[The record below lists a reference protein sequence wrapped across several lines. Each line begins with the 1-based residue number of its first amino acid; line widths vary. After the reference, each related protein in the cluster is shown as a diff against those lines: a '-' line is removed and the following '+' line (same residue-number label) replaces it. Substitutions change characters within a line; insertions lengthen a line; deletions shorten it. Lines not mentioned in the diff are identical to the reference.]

1 MISHLAIY
9 SLIEVEISANW
20 LVCSKFLTVTDTC
33 LEWIFSIT
41 PMITLSLLLMSQ
53 PYLIFDIFF
62 CIHMICYAYM
72 LSFSIQIFWI
82 INHLRFCNPVLQYTD
97 DKCHQEPSAEKCNKE
112 PLKEKS
118 HQESK
123 ESINGMVNFI

>member
-9 SLIEVEISANW
+9 SLIEVEVSANW
-20 LVCSKFLTVTDTC
+20 LVWSKFLTVTDTC

-53 PYLIFDIFF
+53 PYLIFDISF